1 MSNYPRL
8 SLACAQEAYK
18 ALSIPEEPD
27 WLSLVPDH
35 ETHLRNYLGI
45 SDAVKYLLSQSPDNP
60 TKVDLREFEAN
71 LSECVHPLIPWGDH
85 TGDQSFWRWVA
96 FVPLRE
102 AVVYRHGGKSMP
114 DKKNYGIGP
123 LTENLAFRCWIR
135 GDIACDDSASP
146 FLSERYAWARVGDQ
160 DLWRSFLIRARYS
173 YAREMA
179 KALLEFQ
186 HPDKSETR
194 TLRAGDKTT
203 GIRMLSKRLSRVHAN
218 VCLAALSK
226 DECLQ
231 LLSELADGLEME
243 EGGKYKHAGTA

>member
-123 LTENLAFRCWIR
+123 PTENLAFRCWIR
-135 GDIACDDSASP
+135 GTLLATTLPHRSCLSGTLGRESA
-146 FLSERYAWARVGDQ
+146 
-160 DLWRSFLIRARYS
+160 IRIY
-173 YAREMA
+173 
-179 KALLEFQ
+179 
-186 HPDKSETR
+186 
-194 TLRAGDKTT
+194 
-203 GIRMLSKRLSRVHAN
+203 
-218 VCLAALSK
+218 
-226 DECLQ
+226 
-231 LLSELADGLEME
+231 
-243 EGGKYKHAGTA
+243 GGAS